1 MFKLVRLPIL
11 FGVAFLVGVFF
22 ERNAALDKCL
32 DAGGSMQ
39 SGVCRGVSE

>member
-1 MFKLVRLPIL
+1 MFRLIRLPIL
-11 FGVAFLVGVFF
+11 FAIAFIFGVFS

-32 DAGGSMQ
+32 DAGGTMT